1 MEVTPAPRWR
11 SWLLLILCSGSILIS
26 LGAAVLLFAIDGIQ
40 NIASVSAADLAPL
53 SNLIWFLLP
62 VAALCIPAVV
72 LSIRELSHR
81 TVPPTLSRQHFRL
94 ASSAMLVWIVLVV
107 LFKVFENFNASS
119 WFLSP
124 LILIAAII
132 PLWWFVEFAR
142 HGVADRKPAR
152 VWKLAGFSLAVTVPA
167 TLVVSTLVMVILL
180 IGLAVYIML
189 QPGAAQQIQTYLQQ
203 LSNPNLNP
211 LEIESQF
218 NQWLQN
224 PAVLVGL
231 LGLIAGVFP
240 LIEELLK
247 TLGVWLFTGER
258 LTSAEGF
265 ISGAVCGA
273 SFALWENL
281 SVLSSAGDATAIT
294 LVVRVGTG
302 LLHIVTAG
310 MIGWGIA
317 SAVNSRRN
325 IPRLVGA
332 YLAGGLLHCTWNAA
346 SIFVGAGTYFIPPGT
361 ALVEGK
367 VISGIAV
374 GVLVAIFM
382 INLTLLSLFNHRLRV
397 HAPDAEGVSVPV
409 SQPGA

>member
-1 MEVTPAPRWR
+1 MDVTPTPRWR
-11 SWLLLILCSGSILIS
+11 SWLLLILCTGSILIS

-40 NIASVSAADLAPL
+40 NIASVPATDLAPL
-53 SNLIWFLLP
+53 GNLVWFLLP
-62 VAALCIPAVV
+62 VATLCIPAVV
-72 LSIRELSHR
+72 LSIRELSHKTASPALPR
-81 TVPPTLSRQHFRL
+81 SRFPL
-94 ASSAMLVWIVLVV
+94 ASLAMLLWVFLLV
-107 LFKVFENFNASS
+107 LFKVFEDSNTPG

-132 PLWWFVEFAR
+132 PLWWFVEYAR
-142 HGVADRKPAR
+142 HGVVDRQPER
-152 VWKLAGFSLAVTVPA
+152 GWKLAGFSLAVTVPA

-189 QPGAAQQIQTYLQQ
+189 QPGAAQQMQVYLQQ
-203 LSNPNLNP
+203 LSNPDLNP

-247 TLGVWLFTGER
+247 TLGVWLFTGDR

-265 ISGAVCGA
+265 ISGTICGA

-281 SVLSSAGDATAIT
+281 SVLSSAGEATAIT

-317 SAVNSRRN
+317 SAVQNRRY
-325 IPRLVGA
+325 IPRLIGT

-361 ALVEGK
+361 ALLQGQ

-374 GVLVAIFM
+374 GILVAIFI
-382 INLTLLSLFNHRLRV
+382 INLALLTLFNHRVRA
-397 HAPDAEGVSVPV
+397 HAPDSSGAPMPV